1 VIDWDNL
8 RARYADRLETYLRP
22 MVPELEDHVRN
33 QVDTF
38 PRIDRVA
45 ARAKDIDRFMDK
57 AAREIDG
64 KLKYSDPLNEIQ
76 DQMGVRIVTYYASDL
91 PRLREI
97 VLDYFAPVEEQ
108 LIVPDDAS
116 QFGYEGLHYV
126 LFIPDDIRDPGIS
139 KDDCPEFFEMQIKT
153 LFQHA
158 WAEANHD
165 LAYKSERSLAHS
177 QRRRVAFTAA
187 QAWGADHIFD
197 ELVSELVLED
207 AP

>member
-1 VIDWDNL
+1 MTDWDDL
-8 RARYADRLETYLRP
+8 RERYSHRHDTYLRP
-22 MVPELEDHVRN
+22 MERELEEYVRD
-33 QVDTF
+33 QVASY
-38 PRIDRVA
+38 PRIDRIA

-57 AAREIDG
+57 SARRVDG
-64 KLKYSDPLNEIQ
+64 QLKYGDPLNEIQ
-76 DQMGVRIVTYYASDL
+76 DQVGVRIVTYYASDL
-91 PRLREI
+91 PKLREI
-97 VLDYFAPVEEQ
+97 VLDYFATAEEQ

-165 LAYKSERSLAHS
+165 LAYKSEKSLTHNH
-177 QRRRVAFTAA
+177 QRKVAFTAA

-197 ELVSELVLED
+197 ELVSELLREN